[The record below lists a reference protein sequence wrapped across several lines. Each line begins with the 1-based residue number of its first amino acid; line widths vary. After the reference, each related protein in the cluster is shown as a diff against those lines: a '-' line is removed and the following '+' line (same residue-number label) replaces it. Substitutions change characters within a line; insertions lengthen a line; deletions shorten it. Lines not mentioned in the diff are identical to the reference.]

1 MFKIFILIFTSK
13 IISESVQ
20 DMYEKI
26 SGEAEQGILQNAL
39 LNDFGNNIENFIYAL
54 ENSGLDLIGQ

>member
-13 IISESVQ
+13 IFSESVQ

>member
-13 IISESVQ
+13 IFSESVQ
-20 DMYEKI
+20 DIYEKI
-26 SGEAEQGILQNAL
+26 SGEAEEGILQNAL